1 LGDLTA
7 LAEPVIASRS
17 LLPNLVPE
25 WNPMNS
31 VPATFD
37 LIRKIFLFALLGVA
51 VVFLAGP
58 IGVVLGFAVVGFIV
72 WFVLNLFVN
81 GFRNTGESVRR
92 IFRGLGRAGAGVF
105 RLGGKAFVTAVSIPK
120 HIITIPKRVWNKTWS
135 VGGNAF
141 VWFFEITSGVLAGAL
156 IGAIYDKNTGIREV
170 AVLFGALTGAVL
182 GALVAHSRRKV
193 HSEPLEVYPAD

>member
-1 LGDLTA
+1 
-7 LAEPVIASRS
+7 
-17 LLPNLVPE
+17 
-25 WNPMNS
+25 MNS

-58 IGVVLGFAVVGFIV
+58 IGVVLGFAVVGFVV

-92 IFRGLGRAGAGVF
+92 LFRGLGRAVVGIF
-105 RLGGKAFVTAVSIPK
+105 RLGGKAVVTTVTLPK
-120 HIITIPKRVWNKTWS
+120 HLVTIPQRIWHKGWS

-141 VWFFEITSGVLAGAL
+141 VWFFEIASGILLGAL

-182 GALVAHSRRKV
+182 GVLVAHSRRKA
-193 HSEPLEVYPAD
+193 HSEPLEAYPAD

>member
-1 LGDLTA
+1 MQITERTTVGRVNRLLPGHCTIRL
-7 LAEPVIASRS
+7 

-25 WNPMNS
+25 CNPMNS

-37 LIRKIFLFALLGVA
+37 LIRKIFLFALLGVT

-58 IGVVLGFAVVGFIV
+58 IGVVLGFAVVGFVV

-92 IFRGLGRAGAGVF
+92 LFRGLGRAVAGIF
-105 RLGGKAFVTAVSIPK
+105 RLGGKAVVTTVTLPK
-120 HIITIPKRVWNKTWS
+120 YLVTIPQRIWHKGWS

-141 VWFFEITSGVLAGAL
+141 VWFFEIASGVLLGAL
-156 IGAIYDKNTGIREV
+156 IGAIYDKN
-170 AVLFGALTGAVL
+170 
-182 GALVAHSRRKV
+182 
-193 HSEPLEVYPAD
+193 

>member
-1 LGDLTA
+1 MQRMERTTVGRLN
-7 LAEPVIASRS
+7 R
-17 LLPNLVPE
+17 LLPSNCAIRPLLLNLVPE
-25 WNPMNS
+25 LNPMNS

-92 IFRGLGRAGAGVF
+92 IFRGLGGAVAGV
-105 RLGGKAFVTAVSIPK
+105 
-120 HIITIPKRVWNKTWS
+120 
-135 VGGNAF
+135 
-141 VWFFEITSGVLAGAL
+141 
-156 IGAIYDKNTGIREV
+156 
-170 AVLFGALTGAVL
+170 
-182 GALVAHSRRKV
+182 
-193 HSEPLEVYPAD
+193 